1 MNHNDETS
9 HHLLNKL
16 LRLYLSNQYSEVS
29 ETLPLLLAEYYNNQN
44 ISFMALLT
52 KSFSDA
58 RRLERNNNVKSLT
71 DFFSGTVQANH
82 NWVEVDS
89 QNLSKSVMDNITDC
103 RIKQGLYGKVLCFTM
118 KDGSARLANWSN
130 QAPDYP
136 AGTVIAPESVTLTR
150 LEDKMTGDWVLRA
163 SGEAI

>member
-1 MNHNDETS
+1 
-9 HHLLNKL
+9 
-16 LRLYLSNQYSEVS
+16 
-29 ETLPLLLAEYYNNQN
+29 
-44 ISFMALLT
+44 MALLT
-52 KSFSDA
+52 KASSDA
-58 RRLERNNNVKSLT
+58 RRLERNEKIANLK
-71 DFFSGTVQANH
+71 DFFSGTVETQH
-82 NWVEVDS
+82 NWVELDS

-136 AGTVIAPESVTLTR
+136 AGTIIAPDTVVLTR
-150 LEDKMTGDWVLRA
+150 LEDKMTGDMVLRA